1 MAKSLI
7 GKTCLIEPSSRNI
20 QATPNFLADC
30 HLSKEITT
38 QSQSFNIRYNNSL
51 VIKYLIKILFFLL

>member
-1 MAKSLI
+1 M
-7 GKTCLIEPSSRNI
+7 

-30 HLSKEITT
+30 HLPKEITT

-51 VIKYLIKILFFLL
+51 VIKYLIKILFIFVINKFFLDLFV